1 MAIQWI
7 SHRQAP
13 TRKLPDG
20 VSEVYNSEVIPL
32 SKPSRYL
39 WFEVTETT
47 KGTPYFALGELEIY
61 QCSMVVLE

>member
-1 MAIQWI
+1 M
-7 SHRQAP
+7 
-13 TRKLPDG
+13 
-20 VSEVYNSEVIPL
+20 SEVYNSEVIPL